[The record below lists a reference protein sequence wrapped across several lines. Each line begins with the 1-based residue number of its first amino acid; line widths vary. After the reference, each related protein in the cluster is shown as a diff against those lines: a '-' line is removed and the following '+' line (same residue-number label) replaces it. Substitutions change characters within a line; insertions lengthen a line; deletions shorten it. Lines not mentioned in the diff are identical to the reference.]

1 MPCCCY
7 KRCSIP
13 SKCLRLLDWSALRR
27 NQILEP
33 HIDRNKHEVGRCKH
47 TNDKSVCKWNWIP
60 WTLHIFCLWSHL
72 QNNPHSLFFPQN
84 ESFFPLV
91 CSMKKNMY
99 MSLKELNLIPAKKM
113 SSDQKKSSP
122 EIVRFVVHIPAM
134 VNHQTQAWCQWQSNP
149 W

>member
-1 MPCCCY
+1 
-7 KRCSIP
+7 
-13 SKCLRLLDWSALRR
+13 
-27 NQILEP
+27 
-33 HIDRNKHEVGRCKH
+33 
-47 TNDKSVCKWNWIP
+47 
-60 WTLHIFCLWSHL
+60 
-72 QNNPHSLFFPQN
+72 LFFPQN